1 MFFFLHLKYQFFKHQ
16 SWWQAHR
23 IAGLGQNYDER
34 PKSKFWTFFLI
45 KSSMIVLKLA
55 FPEPFLVT
63 E

>member
-1 MFFFLHLKYQFFKHQ
+1 MFFFLHLKYQFLSTNHGGKSTELQ
-16 SWWQAHR
+16 GWVK
-23 IAGLGQNYDER
+23 IMMKDQN
-34 PKSKFWTFFLI
+34 PNFGHFFLI